1 MNYVLYGGTRALTIT
16 PCVHICEVQDGS
28 CRTYLHVD
36 SNVRGRDSIG
46 EISRWRMLRDMKKEV
61 HLQDDVLWNEH
72 SLCVR
77 R

>member
-1 MNYVLYGGTRALTIT
+1 MYSTEELERSRLHHAYG
-16 PCVHICEVQDGS
+16 VHICEVQDGS
-28 CRTYLHVD
+28 FRTYLHVD

-46 EISRWRMLRDMKKEV
+46 EISQWRMLPDMKKEV